1 MDTAWIQVFVLTIAE
16 CVAPA
21 GKTVCQEQLTEIDFL
36 SQGDCEA
43 ALEQL
48 IAAKNADER
57 VILNV
62 DETRC
67 SSTARKRE
75 VWASME
81 GINEAFAGS
90 PGFQPATVAEA
101 EADFQQ
107 VAHEERL
114 AAVPECAPDAQVY
127 PCRQGPIIVEEP
139 PSREV
144 EVWRLE
150 PDGED

>member
-21 GKTVCQEQLTEIDFL
+21 GKTVCQEQVIEIDFL

-48 IAAKNADER
+48 VESKNANER

-67 SSTARKRE
+67 TSTARKRE
-75 VWASME
+75 AWTSME

-90 PGFQPATVAEA
+90 PGFRPASVAEA
-101 EADFQQ
+101 EADFVQ
-107 VAHEERL
+107 VAHEKRL
-114 AAVPECAPDAQVY
+114 AEVPECAPQAAAY
-127 PCRQGPIIVEEP
+127 PCRQGQIIVEGP
-139 PSREV
+139 PSRQV

-150 PDGED
+150 SNGDD

>member
-21 GKTVCQEQLTEIDFL
+21 GKTVCQEQVIEIDFL

-43 ALEQL
+43 ALEQF
-48 IAAKNADER
+48 IESKNANER

-62 DETRC
+62 DKTSC
-67 SSTARKRE
+67 KSTARKRE
-75 VWASME
+75 VWASMRD
-81 GINEAFAGS
+81 INEALAGS
-90 PGFQPATVAEA
+90 EGFEPASAEAA
-101 EADFQQ
+101 EADFLQ
-107 VAHEERL
+107 VAHEKRL
-114 AAVPECAPDAQVY
+114 SEVPECVAGANIF
-127 PCRQGPIIVEEP
+127 PCRQGQIIVEEP

-150 PDGED
+150 SDDEN